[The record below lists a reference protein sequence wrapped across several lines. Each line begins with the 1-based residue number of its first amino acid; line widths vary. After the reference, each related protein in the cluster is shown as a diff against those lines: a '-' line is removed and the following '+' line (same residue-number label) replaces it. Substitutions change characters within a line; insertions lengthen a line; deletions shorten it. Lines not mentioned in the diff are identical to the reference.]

1 MSKLSGALSA
11 GRPSAKHNNKAATL
25 ASLADAVSTKRVNFE
40 LSSMQHMKL
49 KIYAA
54 KQGKTIRELLTE
66 YVDNL
71 PE

>member
-1 MSKLSGALSA
+1 MSKLSLALSA
-11 GRPSAKHNNKAATL
+11 GRPSAKQNKVATL
-25 ASLADAVSTKRVNFE
+25 ASLADEVSTKRVNFE
-40 LSSMQHMKL
+40 LSSVQHMKL